1 MQALSK
7 AALLA
12 VGLSISGTAIADQNL
27 GGPPQHNPQYAYGA
41 AQYSYGTHPAYS
53 GYYGDTRITRPTV
66 DMVTQ
71 LMDGIPRRHT
81 LGRTPTGIRRPHIP
95 G

>member
-1 MQALSK
+1 MLMV
-7 AALLA
+7 LPN
-12 VGLSISGTAIADQNL
+12 TATEHTPPTADIM
-27 GGPPQHNPQYAYGA
+27 
-41 AQYSYGTHPAYS
+41 
-53 GYYGDTRITRPTV
+53 GDTRITRPTV

-71 LMDGIPRRHT
+71 LMDGIPQRHT